1 MFSADFYLWFQAIN
15 ILILI
20 LWLGLAIYALFQIR
34 DRQLSG
40 NHQIV
45 WTLIVLMIP
54 VLGAL
59 AFLIVSPKD

>member
-1 MFSADFYLWFQAIN
+1 MFSADFYLWFQVIN
-15 ILILI
+15 ILILL
-20 LWLGLAIYALFQIR
+20 LWLSLTIYALFQIR
-34 DRQLSG
+34 NRQLSG

-59 AFLIVSPKD
+59 AFLIVSPKE